1 MDHDRLFKELLTT
14 FFTEFSICSSRR
26 WRRNSIAAASSCS
39 IRRFTPT
46 SDRVN
51 GTKSIS
57 WRSAAARGASVY
69 PDPCG
74 ESGDGESGIPK
85 ADVSVLRKT
94 AREVR
99 LPVYPIAIFSYDRP
113 FTPAVDTFEM
123 ELFGLTVIRF
133 QFERSN

>member
-1 MDHDRLFKELLTT
+1 VAAELDRGSIELLDKEIYTD
-14 FFTEFSICSSRR
+14 I
-26 WRRNSIAAASSCS
+26 
-39 IRRFTPT
+39 
-46 SDRVN
+46 DRVN

-57 WRSAAARGASVY
+57 WRKRGCAGASVY

-99 LPVYPIAIFSYDRP
+99 LPVYPIAIFRTTGPSLPPLTRLRWSYS
-113 FTPAVDTFEM
+113 V
-123 ELFGLTVIRF
+123 
-133 QFERSN
+133 